1 MYTCMPLGGKFVLS
15 REEDES
21 EEVFLQHFI
30 WMHEGMEACRL
41 AIGIPTWRSRG
52 LETWRLA
59 AGMVTWRY
67 GR

>member
-1 MYTCMPLGGKFVLS
+1 
-15 REEDES
+15 
-21 EEVFLQHFI
+21 
-30 WMHEGMEACRL
+30 MEACRL